1 MSDYEKF
8 TSEEIIKAL
17 EFDIDHFKRK
27 YDYHIGIAQVYL
39 ERIEEV
45 HKKIK
50 TIRQELIEKEERK
63 YVKE

>member
-1 MSDYEKF
+1 LSDYEKF

-17 EFDIDHFKRK
+17 EFDIEHFKRK

-45 HKKIK
+45 QKKIGN
-50 TIRQELIEKEERK
+50 IRQDLIEK
-63 YVKE
+63 KE

>member
-17 EFDIDHFKRK
+17 EFDIEQFKRK
-27 YDYHIGIAQVYL
+27 YDYHIGISQVYL

-45 HKKIK
+45 HKKIQ
-50 TIRQELIEKEERK
+50 TIRQDLIEKEE
-63 YVKE
+63 

>member
-17 EFDIDHFKRK
+17 EFDIEHFKRK
-27 YDYHIGIAQVYL
+27 YDYHIGISQVYL

-45 HKKIK
+45 HKKIEN
-50 TIRQELIEKEERK
+50 IRQDLIEKEE
-63 YVKE
+63 

>member
-1 MSDYEKF
+1 LSDYEKF

-17 EFDIDHFKRK
+17 EFDIEHFKRK
-27 YDYHIGIAQVYL
+27 YDYHIGIAQVYQ

-50 TIRQELIEKEERK
+50 TIRQDLIEKEE
-63 YVKE
+63 